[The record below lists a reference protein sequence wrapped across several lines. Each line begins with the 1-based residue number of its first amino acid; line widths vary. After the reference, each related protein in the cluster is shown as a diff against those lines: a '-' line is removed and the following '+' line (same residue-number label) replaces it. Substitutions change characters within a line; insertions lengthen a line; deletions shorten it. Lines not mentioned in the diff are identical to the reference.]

1 MGENA
6 RRLKVTP
13 VITVAMN
20 ASPETTSY
28 DVETQQRQQ
37 QQSRGGKKE
46 RKGDQRL
53 INGMLCINLFIL
65 CELAVDL
72 AVSEVM

>member
-1 MGENA
+1 M
-6 RRLKVTP
+6 
-13 VITVAMN
+13 
-20 ASPETTSY
+20 SY
-28 DVETQQRQQ
+28 DVQTQQRQQ

-46 RKGDQRL
+46 RKETSGA

-72 AVSEVM
+72 AVCEVM